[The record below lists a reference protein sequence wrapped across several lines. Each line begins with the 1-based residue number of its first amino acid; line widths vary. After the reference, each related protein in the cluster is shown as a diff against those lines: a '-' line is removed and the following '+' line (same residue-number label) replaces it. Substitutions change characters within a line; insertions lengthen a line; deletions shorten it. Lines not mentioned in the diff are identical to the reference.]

1 MQFALIAYD
10 KPDGLA
16 ARMATRPKHL
26 EHLKGL
32 GAHLLLA
39 GPFLDAAGNMN
50 GSILIIEAENQGEA
64 ETLLGADPYIAEG
77 VFGSFEIRPYK
88 IAVNNLG
95 K

>member
-16 ARMATRPKHL
+16 ARMAARPDHL
-26 EHLKGL
+26 EHLKAL
-32 GAHLLLA
+32 GEHLLLA

-50 GSILIIEAENQGEA
+50 GSIMVVEATDRAEA
-64 ETLLGADPYIAEG
+64 ETLFGRDPFITRG
-77 VFGSFEIRPYK
+77 VFATYEIHLWRAA
-88 IAVNNLG
+88 INNLP